1 MNHKQLLLT
10 TVYISLFVQ
19 ILTGGLDIYALTLNY
34 PSEALILKSL
44 LWLETFVQ
52 VIEGT
57 FYVWLVNQFRLINI
71 ENITSKRYF
80 DWMIT
85 TPTMLFTLCIYLDYL
100 NQRRIK
106 SASAD
111 LHSSGSMT
119 GKDFNA
125 TPLGRI
131 EILSGLRNSKKE
143 NIENHSTP
151 KPNHKTSKPSNSFT
165 VLYESFENNKETIIP
180 IVILNAI
187 MLLFGYLGEINK
199 MNNYLAV
206 FLGFLPF
213 FAMFYIIYEN
223 YAKFT
228 QNGETLF
235 WYFSVVWSL
244 YGVAALMP
252 FVWKNISYNIL
263 DIFAKNFF
271 GIFLAY
277 IAIIYKNGNQNNYI
291 V

>member
-1 MNHKQLLLT
+1 MNNKEILLT

-19 ILTGGLDIYALTLNY
+19 LITGGLDIYALTLTY
-34 PSEALILKSL
+34 PPEKLILKSL

-52 VIEGT
+52 VIEAT

-80 DWMIT
+80 DWFIT

-100 NQRRIK
+100 
-106 SASAD
+106 
-111 LHSSGSMT
+111 
-119 GKDFNA
+119 
-125 TPLGRI
+125 
-131 EILSGLRNSKKE
+131 RNENKE
-143 NIENHSTP
+143 NIENYTSNKHDNKST
-151 KPNHKTSKPSNSFT
+151 KSSNSFT

-187 MLLFGYLGEINK
+187 MLLFGYLGEINI
-199 MNNYLAV
+199 MNNYSAV

-228 QNGETLF
+228 PNGETLF

-244 YGVAALMP
+244 YGVAAIMP
-252 FVWKNISYNIL
+252 YFWKNISYNIL

-277 IAIIYKNGNQNNYI
+277 IAIKHNGKHKI
-291 V
+291 

>member
-1 MNHKQLLLT
+1 MNHKQILLIS
-10 TVYISLFVQ
+10 VYISLFVQ
-19 ILTGGLDIYALTLNY
+19 LITTGLDIYALTLTY
-34 PSEALILKSL
+34 PVEKLIVKSL

-52 VIEGT
+52 VIEAT

-71 ENITSKRYF
+71 ENIASKRYF
-80 DWMIT
+80 DWVIT

-111 LHSSGSMT
+111 LHSSWSMT
-119 GKDFNA
+119 DKDFNA
-125 TPLGRI
+125 APEGRI
-131 EILSGLRNSKKE
+131 ETLIGLKNGKKETIENRTSDDTKSKKP
-143 NIENHSTP
+143 IT
-151 KPNHKTSKPSNSFT
+151 NSFKL
-165 VLYESFENNKETIIP
+165 LYESFQNNKSNIIP

-187 MLLFGYLGEINK
+187 MLLFGYLGEVKQI
-199 MNNYLAV
+199 NNYLAV

-228 QNGETLF
+228 PNGEILF

-244 YGVAALMP
+244 YGVAAIMP
-252 FVWKNISYNIL
+252 YLWKNISYNIL

-277 IAIIYKNGNQNNYI
+277 IAIKHNDKP
-291 V
+291 

>member
-19 ILTGGLDIYALTLNY
+19 ILTGGLDIYALTISY
-34 PSEALILKSL
+34 SSETLILKSL

-52 VIEGT
+52 VIEAT
-57 FYVWLVNQFRLINI
+57 FYVWLVNQFRNIDI

-80 DWMIT
+80 DWFIT

-100 NQRRIK
+100 RK
-106 SASAD
+106 
-111 LHSSGSMT
+111 
-119 GKDFNA
+119 
-125 TPLGRI
+125 
-131 EILSGLRNSKKE
+131 NSKKE
-143 NIENHSTP
+143 NIENHSTIQLND
-151 KPNHKTSKPSNSFT
+151 KKTKPSNSLT
-165 VLYESFENNKETIIP
+165 VLYESVQNNKETIIP

-187 MLLFGYLGEINK
+187 MLLFGYLGELNV

-244 YGVAALMP
+244 YGVAAIMP
-252 FVWKNISYNIL
+252 YFWKNVSYNIL

-277 IAIIYKNGNQNNYI
+277 IAIKHNGKHKI
-291 V
+291 

>member
-19 ILTGGLDIYALTLNY
+19 ILTGGLDIYALTLHY

-80 DWMIT
+80 DWVIT

-100 NQRRIK
+100 
-106 SASAD
+106 
-111 LHSSGSMT
+111 
-119 GKDFNA
+119 
-125 TPLGRI
+125 
-131 EILSGLRNSKKE
+131 RNSKKE
-143 NIENHSTP
+143 NIENNSTT
-151 KPNHKTSKPSNSFT
+151 KPNHKTTKPSNSFT
-165 VLYESFENNKETIIP
+165 VLYDSFQNNKSNIIT

-187 MLLFGYLGEINK
+187 MLLFGYLGELNI

-206 FLGFLPF
+206 FLGFIPF

-235 WYFSVVWSL
+235 WYFSIVWSL

-277 IAIIYKNGNQNNYI
+277 IAIIYKNGNHKNYI

>member
-34 PSEALILKSL
+34 PSESLILKSL

-71 ENITSKRYF
+71 ENLTSKRYF

-100 NQRRIK
+100 NQQRIK
-106 SASAD
+106 SASVV
-111 LHSSGSMT
+111 HSSGSMT
-119 GKDFNA
+119 D
-125 TPLGRI
+125 
-131 EILSGLRNSKKE
+131 SGLRNGKKE
-143 NIENHSTP
+143 NIENYNSNQCNNKST
-151 KPNHKTSKPSNSFT
+151 KPSNSFT
-165 VLYESFENNKETIIP
+165 VLYESFQNNKSNIIP

-187 MLLFGYLGEINK
+187 MLLFGYLGELNI

-213 FAMFYIIYEN
+213 LAMFYIIYEN

-235 WYFSVVWSL
+235 WYFSLVWSL
-244 YGVAALMP
+244 YGVAAIMP
-252 FVWKNISYNIL
+252 YFWKNISYNVL

-277 IAIIYKNGNQNNYI
+277 IAIKHNGKHKI
-291 V
+291 